1 MVVVAHRLGSAFIG
15 SDGAGALWARAMVG
29 RLPQRL
35 PWRMSKI
42 GRVLVGLGGLPG
54 GAYGG
59 MYISHSLSSSVDKVL
74 DADDRDV
81 SIPCGL
87 GFSGL

>member
-1 MVVVAHRLGSAFIG
+1 MFVSPEVGVEGVFEAGDGGEAAPAVAVEDVEDWS
-15 SDGAGALWARAMVG
+15 GAGS
-29 RLPQRL
+29 LPR
-35 PWRMSKI
+35 
-42 GRVLVGLGGLPG
+42 

-81 SIPCGL
+81 PLSCGL
-87 GFSGL
+87 GFPGL